1 MRIPYE
7 TNAAIGREY
16 IALGPEVIA
25 AILLTLQS
33 GWAVAGITAAHATAG
48 EVEITERLRD
58 GMRGAL
64 NTGQLPWLKSF
75 LIAPGTE
82 SRSTLE
88 LTTPDGRTDIPVY
101 LIEVFFRY
109 GEHDPHAIIECKRLD
124 GADTHLCRE
133 YVVEGVDRFRSGKYA
148 ENHAAGF
155 MAGYL
160 VQGDALQ
167 GARGVNAYLSRTG
180 RSAEHLAASDVVEA
194 ASFWRSSHVRTIARA
209 PISLHHALLAIRSE
223 AIAS

>member
-16 IALGPEVIA
+16 IALGPEIIA

-33 GWAVAGITAAHATAG
+33 GWAVASIPEAHVTAG

-58 GMRGAL
+58 GMRAAL
-64 NTGQLPWLKSF
+64 NSKQLAWSKSI

-82 SRSTLE
+82 SRSTVAV
-88 LTTPDGRTDIPVY
+88 TTPDGRTDIPVY
-101 LIEVFFRY
+101 LIKIFLRY

-133 YVVEGVDRFRSGKYA
+133 YIVEGVDRFRLGKYA
-148 ENHAAGF
+148 ENHATGF

-160 VQGDALQ
+160 LQGDANQ
-167 GARGVNAYLSRTG
+167 AAGGVNAYFSRVG
-180 RSAEHLAASDVVEA
+180 RAAEHLAASDLVDAE
-194 ASFWRSSHVRTIARA
+194 SFWRSSHARKIDRP
-209 PISLHHALLAIRSE
+209 PIDIHHALFAFVR
-223 AIAS
+223 

>member
-7 TNAAIGREY
+7 PNCSVGREF
-16 IALGPEVIA
+16 IVLGPEIIA

-33 GWAVAGITAAHATAG
+33 GWAVAGVTAAHSVEG

-58 GMRGAL
+58 GMRNTL
-64 NTGQLPWLKSF
+64 NAGMLPWSKLF

-82 SRSTLE
+82 SRSRPE
-88 LTTPDGRTDIPVY
+88 TTIPDGRTDIPIY
-101 LIEVFFRY
+101 LIEVFLRY

-124 GADTHLCRE
+124 GTDTHLCRE

-148 ENHAAGF
+148 ENHAVAF

-160 VQGDALQ
+160 LRGDASV
-167 GARGVNAYLSRTG
+167 AAAGVNAYLLRVA
-180 RSAEHLAASDVVEA
+180 RAPEHLLASDVVHQPA
-194 ASFWRSSHVRTIARA
+194 FWRSSHARSVPRP
-209 PISLHHALLAIRSE
+209 PIDLHHALFEVS
-223 AIAS
+223 S

>member
-7 TNAAIGREY
+7 TSAAIGREY
-16 IALGPEVIA
+16 ITLGPEVIA

-58 GMRGAL
+58 GMRVAL
-64 NTGQLPWLKSF
+64 NTGRLAWSKSF

-82 SRSTLE
+82 SRSTLRV
-88 LTTPDGRTDIPVY
+88 TTPDGRTDIPVY
-101 LIEVFFRY
+101 LIEIFLRY

-124 GADTHLCRE
+124 GANAHLCRE
-133 YVVEGVDRFRSGKYA
+133 YIVEGVDRFRSGKYG

-155 MAGYL
+155 MTGYL
-160 VQGDALQ
+160 LRGDALH
-167 GARGVNAYLSRTG
+167 GALGVNAYLSRVG
-180 RSAEHLAASDVVEA
+180 RAAEHLAASDLVEG
-194 ASFWRSSHVRTIARA
+194 ASFWRSSHARAIARV
-209 PISLHHALLAIRSE
+209 PIDLHHALLALDCE
-223 AIAS
+223 AR